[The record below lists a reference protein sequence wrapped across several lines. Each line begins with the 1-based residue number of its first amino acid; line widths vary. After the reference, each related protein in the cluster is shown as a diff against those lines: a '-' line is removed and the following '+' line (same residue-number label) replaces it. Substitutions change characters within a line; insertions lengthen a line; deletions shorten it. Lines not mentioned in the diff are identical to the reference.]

1 MKPLSSFIILSCIS
15 CLCLGVVHAAEFGLA
30 ENILSEFGAI
40 RYENH
45 YTKVPTTGKLVSIKI
60 ADGGKIFYICRE
72 KNGYAIYNLEI
83 RPLEGFK
90 EKIEQDL
97 KDKKQKPEKI
107 YPEELLLTKDR
118 HDYEV
123 RKRLNKYSEA
133 VWIRNEIVIPNL
145 GN

>member
-1 MKPLSSFIILSCIS
+1 MKTLGAFVIYCSLSCVF
-15 CLCLGVVHAAEFGLA
+15 LGTSHAGDFGLA
-30 ENILSEFGAI
+30 ENVLSEFGAVKF
-40 RYENH
+40 ENH
-45 YTKVPTTGKLVSIKI
+45 YTKVPTTGRLVSIKI
-60 ADGGKIFYICRE
+60 TDGGKIFYICRE

-97 KDKKQKPEKI
+97 KDKKQKLEKI
-107 YPEELLLTKDR
+107 YPDELLLTKDR
-118 HDYEV
+118 HDFAV

-133 VWIRNEIVIPNL
+133 VWIRNEIVVPGS